1 MDVASLPQELQGV
14 YRVLEVAHQQQD
26 TDLSVDDLSNYFF
39 ATQPKDKEFYIE
51 LFDNLRTLTVSD
63 QSVMALA
70 KSLKRSSLLRKLA
83 TTSYDASEGKKDAVE
98 AVAGLYAELEALE
111 HSAESSSEFEFVT
124 DDLDSLLSTAYETPG
139 LRWRLQSLNHHL
151 GSLRK
156 GNFGFIFM
164 RPESGKTTLLG
175 SECSYMAEQLKQA
188 GGGPVL
194 HLNNEEQNDK
204 VKLRYYQGT
213 LGCTLEQLYSNKPK
227 YDELFKQKVGGHI
240 LIPKRGTYSRKDVE
254 KLCATVKPG
263 LLIFDQIDK
272 ITGFDNDRDDLKLGA
287 IYQWAR
293 DLAKEYCP
301 TIGICQADGSGEGIK
316 WLTMGN
322 VANAKTSKQAEAD
335 WILGAGKVHDTG
347 YEKLRFFHLSK
358 NKLFGDMDTKGDR
371 HGKWEVIIQP
381 ELARYRD
388 L

>member
-1 MDVASLPQELQGV
+1 VASLPQELQGV
-14 YRVLEVAHQQQD
+14 YRVLEVAHQQQA

-39 ATQPKDKEFYIE
+39 ATQPKDKEYYIE
-51 LFDNLRTLTVSD
+51 LFDNLRTLTVSNE
-63 QSVMALA
+63 SVMALA
-70 KSLKRSSLLRKLA
+70 KSLKRASLLRKLA
-83 TTSYDASEGKKDAVE
+83 TTSYEASEGKEAAVE
-98 AVAGLYAELEALE
+98 AVKGLYGELEALAAV
-111 HSAESSSEFEFVT
+111 HNLGTDVEFVT
-124 DDLDSLLSTAYETPG
+124 DDLDALLSTTVETPG

-151 GSLRK
+151 GSLRT
-156 GNFGFIFM
+156 GDFGFVFM
-164 RPESGKTTLLG
+164 RPESGKTTLLA
-175 SECSYMAEQLKQA
+175 SEVSYMAEQLKAA
-188 GGGPVL
+188 GKGPVL
-194 HLNNEEQNDK
+194 HINNEEQNDK
-204 VKLRYYQGT
+204 VKLRYLQGT
-213 LGCTLEQLYSNKPK
+213 LGCTLEQLYGNKAK
-227 YDELFKQKVGGHI
+227 YNELFQQKVGGHI
-240 LIPKRGTYSRKDVE
+240 LIPKMGTYSRRDVE
-254 KLCATVKPG
+254 KLCATTKPG

-301 TIGICQADGSGEGIK
+301 VIGVCQADGSGEGIK

-358 NKLFGDMDTKGDR
+358 NKLFGDMDTKGDK

-381 ELARYRD
+381 EIARYRD